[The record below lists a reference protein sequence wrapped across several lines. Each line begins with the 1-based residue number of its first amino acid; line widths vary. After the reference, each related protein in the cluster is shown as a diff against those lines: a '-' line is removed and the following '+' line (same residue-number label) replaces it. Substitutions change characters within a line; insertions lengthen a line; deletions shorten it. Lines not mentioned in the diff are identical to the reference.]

1 MSTRHRRI
9 PVHIHPVPVV
19 RELPSELAV
28 HVYTLPLVQELPL
41 NLADAT
47 HDATW

>member
-9 PVHIHPVPVV
+9 AVHSHPVPVV
-19 RELPSELAV
+19 RELPSEPAA
-28 HVYTLPLVQELPL
+28 HVYTLPVVRELPL
-41 NLADAT
+41 ALADAT